1 MAQDVQEIALA
12 RADLSRFLS
21 ACYYEPTADFAEAD
35 IFGSILAAAT
45 AVHPDLVT
53 HAGRLADAFAA
64 QDLDELLVD
73 YTRLFL
79 GPIQALATPYGSAW
93 LSRESVQAE
102 DPTAAVRELYE
113 HGGFDIGEDFADLP
127 DHVAVELEFLYLL
140 LFTQR
145 LATRSGNLDDLAAAQ
160 LLQRQFLG
168 EHLGAWIGAFTT
180 AVKAHAET
188 AFYRELAGLTE
199 RFVQMEADALKA
211 PARSG

>member
-1 MAQDVQEIALA
+1 MTQDVQGNSSA
-12 RADLSRFLS
+12 REDLSRFLS
-21 ACYYEPTADFAEAD
+21 ACYYEPTRDFAEERVFD
-35 IFGSILAAAT
+35 SLLAAAT
-45 AVHPDLVT
+45 ALRPDLAE
-53 HAGRLADAFAA
+53 HARRLGEAFGA
-64 QDLDELLVD
+64 QDLQELQID

-79 GPIQALATPYGSAW
+79 GPVRALATPYGSAW
-93 LSRESVQAE
+93 LGSESNAAE
-102 DPTAAVRELYE
+102 DSTTAVAELYE
-113 HGGFDIGEDFADLP
+113 QGGFDIGEEFADLP

-145 LATRSGNLDDLAAAQ
+145 LATRSGDVDDLAAAQ

-188 AFYRELAGLTE
+188 AFYRELAELTE
-199 RFVQMEADALKA
+199 RFVRMEADALNS